1 MERLRLWL
9 EVLGGARPLP
19 SGVADSR
26 LFALAL
32 GIWWALLLL
41 SAFAFAGRTA
51 KFVYV
56 DF

>member
-1 MERLRLWL
+1 MQRIQHWL

-19 SGVADSR
+19 KRLAERPVFGVA
-26 LFALAL
+26 L
-32 GIWWALLLL
+32 GVWWALLLL
-41 SAFAFAGRTA
+41 VAFAFAGRTA

>member
-1 MERLRLWL
+1 MQRWQHWL

-19 SGVADSR
+19 DRLAERR
-26 LFALAL
+26 LFGIAL
-32 GIWWALLLL
+32 GVWWAVLLLV
-41 SAFAFAGRTA
+41 AFAFAGRTA